1 MIKLQDFAKMQGVT
15 DRAVQ
20 KHLKKHEKAL
30 EGHFERLGP
39 NGTYLD
45 DFACEFI
52 RERML
57 KAPVVI
63 SQVSEEVEALK
74 QENNELKDKLLAAQ
88 ELMLQVQ
95 PQLQELSEYKAKAQ
109 FYLESKEKAELEVSA
124 LNIEKAQ
131 LQEDLEKEKTRRI
144 SFKEW
149 LTRRK

>member
-1 MIKLQDFAKMQGVT
+1 MIKLQEFAKMQGVT

-30 EGHFERLGP
+30 EGHFQRLGP

-57 KAPVVI
+57 KAPIVI
-63 SQVSEEVEALK
+63 SEASEENEALRREIDSLQK
-74 QENNELKDKLLAAQ
+74 DIIALQKDVIKYQNQERELL
-88 ELMLQVQ
+88 
-95 PQLQELSEYKAKAQ
+95 EYKTKVQ
-109 FYLESKEKAELEVSA
+109 YYLEGKEKAELEISA

-131 LQEDLEKEKTRRI
+131 LQEDLEKEKTRPI

-149 LTRRK
+149 FSRRK